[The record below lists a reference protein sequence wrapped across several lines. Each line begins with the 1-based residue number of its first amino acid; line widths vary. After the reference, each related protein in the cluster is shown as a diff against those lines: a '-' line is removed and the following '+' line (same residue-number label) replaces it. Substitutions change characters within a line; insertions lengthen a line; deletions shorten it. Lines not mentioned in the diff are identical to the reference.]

1 MTTQS
6 IAHAENNDPAFQEQ
20 INLVHT
26 ALFGWPCDQLT
37 PVDAYRACTTIHEV
51 ALEMLDSERFRWDIR
66 DKVGLWPRDKW
77 VMTPYK
83 GFDVWVNLFDS
94 FVSFGVL
101 HENWE
106 EEETA
111 FMVRCLKP
119 GDGMIDVGANIGV
132 YAIQA
137 ASVVGPFG
145 KIHAFEPNKKTFE
158 MLDRTM
164 RANGFSERCVLH
176 NAGLGA
182 SDTTGSFHLS
192 SHATNPG
199 SSYISV
205 RSGGEQVDIHRM
217 DSIEYERPI
226 RFIKIDVEGYEYHV
240 IEGAKATLAAHSP
253 TILTEFFPRSLK
265 EIGQVC
271 GTRYIELL
279 ESLGYRMTVFST
291 TGDRASVTPSNA
303 SQYEEITT
311 PINLVCT
318 RQRATP
324 V

>member
-1 MTTQS
+1 M
-6 IAHAENNDPAFQEQ
+6 
-20 INLVHT
+20 
-26 ALFGWPCDQLT
+26 T
-37 PVDAYRACTTIHEV
+37 PVDAYRGCATIHEV
-51 ALEMLDSERFRWDIR
+51 ALKMLDSERFRWDIR
-66 DKVGLWPRDKW
+66 DKVGLWPHDKW

-83 GFDVWVNLFDS
+83 DFHLWVNLFDS

-111 FMVRCLKP
+111 FMARCLQP

-132 YAIQA
+132 YAVQA
-137 ASVVGPFG
+137 ASAVGPSG
-145 KIHAFEPNKKTFE
+145 KIYAFEPNKKTFN

-164 RANGFSERCVLH
+164 HANGFSERCALY

-182 SDTTGSFHLS
+182 RDTTGSFHLS

-205 RSGGEQVDIHRM
+205 ESGSQQISIHRM

-226 RFIKIDVEGYEYHV
+226 RFIKIDVEGFEYHV

-253 TILTEFFPRSLK
+253 TILTEYFPRSLK
-265 EIGQVC
+265 EIGQVS

-291 TGDRASVTPSNA
+291 IGERESVTPLNA
-303 SQYEEITT
+303 GQYEDITT

-318 RQRATP
+318 KQRATTT
-324 V
+324 